1 MKKNSRIGILTFH
14 NVPNY
19 GAVLQT
25 AALKKYIESLGYK
38 DVHVINYIGKGNG
51 EEISV
56 DNMYRSIKSTKN
68 IIKRMIKQ
76 IVFCLNRTDYINKLR
91 KFDDFRNKYMNLDY
105 QPDKLNDNYD
115 IILYGSDQI
124 WNPEITGGFND
135 FYYAK
140 NISNKKIITIAF
152 AVSCGDLSVIKG
164 NQTFLKLANNFDN
177 ISTREK
183 SLSDYINTCGLTSE
197 SVLDPTFLLT
207 ADEYIEMFQIGKNNK
222 SKYILVYELQRNPEL
237 LSIAK
242 RMANSKGLKIK
253 RICGYFNHLSTNM
266 SGIYDASPQEFLEL
280 LYNAEY
286 VLTNSFHGAALS
298 VIFKKNFYVVLP
310 KSRTGR
316 ITELLARFDLYE
328 RIVEG
333 GAVDGSEIDYVK
345 ISKLVEKDII
355 NTKNYLISVLSKEKK
370 VGTI

>member
-25 AALKKYIESLGYK
+25 VALKKYVESLGYQ
-38 DVHVINYIGKGNG
+38 DVRVINYTGMGNG
-51 EEISV
+51 EETSI
-56 DNMYRSIKSTKN
+56 DNMYRRIRAIN
-68 IIKRMIKQ
+68 NLIKRVIKQ
-76 IVFCLNRTDYINKLR
+76 IIFCFNRTDYINKLR

-105 QPDKLNDNYD
+105 QPEKLNDNYEV
-115 IILYGSDQI
+115 ILYGSDQI

-140 NISNKKIITIAF
+140 NISNKKIITVAF

-164 NQTFLKLANNFDN
+164 NQTFLELANNFDN

-183 SLSDYINTCGLTSE
+183 SLSDYINTCGLKSE
-197 SVLDPTFLLT
+197 CVLDPTFLLT
-207 ADEYIEMFQIGKNNK
+207 ADDYIQMFNIGKNNK

-237 LSIAK
+237 LNIAK
-242 RMANSKGLKIK
+242 RMANGKGLKIK
-253 RICGYFNHLSTNM
+253 RICGYFNHLSINTA
-266 SGIYDASPQEFLEL
+266 GIYDAGPQDFLEL
-280 LYNAEY
+280 LNNAEY
-286 VLTNSFHGAALS
+286 VLTNSFHGVALS
-298 VIFKKNFYVVLP
+298 VIFKKNFNVVLP
-310 KSRTGR
+310 KSRTSR
-316 ITELLARFDLYE
+316 ITELLSRFALDE

-333 GAVDGSEIDYVK
+333 GTVNENKIDYIKVN
-345 ISKLVEKDII
+345 KLVEKDII
-355 NTKNYLISVLSKEKK
+355 DTRNYLISVLSKEKK